1 MPATIAA
8 RAWNPDAWRSRPIRQ
23 VPAYPDQEKLDELQR
38 RLDTVLAESPSRL
51 RPPVDGADIMR
62 IRNLPP
68 GPEVGRIKA
77 RLSELIMDGEI
88 AADRA
93 AVLDYLKVHSDL

>member
-1 MPATIAA
+1 
-8 RAWNPDAWRSRPIRQ
+8 
-23 VPAYPDQEKLDELQR
+23 
-38 RLDTVLAESPSRL
+38 
-51 RPPVDGADIMR
+51 MR

-77 RLSELIMDGEI
+77 RLTELVMDGEI
-88 AADRA
+88 PADRE